1 MEMHTDY
8 AMMRPRGYRVVAAEP
23 SRRSVVHRCRV
34 LLSVVAVMLLGVLA
48 LRAQP
53 VTVAQEA
60 TPSAEMS
67 LEGLSFTLLGIAPG
81 VTLPGAADL
90 EVARVGFAPG
100 AGFPFDAGDP
110 TGALVIIESGAIT
123 ARVEEQTWTISRGA
137 ALQQAMEIAG
147 ADPDL
152 SGVLE
157 EIAMGEEATLAVG
170 DVAYVPG
177 GVSGEVRN
185 TGEEHAAALI
195 VLAGPAGMTMGEAT
209 PAP

>member
-1 MEMHTDY
+1 M
-8 AMMRPRGYRVVAAEP
+8 
-23 SRRSVVHRCRV
+23 HRCRV
-34 LLSVVAVMLLGVLA
+34 LLSVVALTLLGVLA

-53 VTVAQEA
+53 VVVAQEA

-67 LEGLSFTLLGIAPG
+67 MEGLTFTLIGIAPG

-90 EVARVGFAPG
+90 EVARVGFEPG
-100 AGFPFDAGDP
+100 AGFPIDPSDP
-110 TGALVIIESGAIT
+110 TGVLVIIESGTIT
-123 ARVEEQTWTISRGA
+123 AHVNEQAWMISRGG
-137 ALQQAMEIAG
+137 ALQQAMATAG
-147 ADPDL
+147 AEPDMT
-152 SGVLE
+152 GVLE
-157 EIAMGEEATLAVG
+157 EIAMGEEATLEVG

-185 TGEEHAAALI
+185 TGEEQAEALI